1 MISNIQGGTA
11 PAEAVDLIKTTPLKA
26 SIAGDETVTSTL
38 QPKESAAAAKDSQQ
52 NQTAGNEQQQK
63 KLSKA
68 DVGTMTE
75 ALNSFMKNLN
85 CNLEFKYYEKLDR
98 LSIKMVDQKSQKVI
112 KEFPPEDMMKTMI
125 KTKEWLG
132 AFLDKKA

>member
-11 PAEAVDLIKTTPLKA
+11 PAEAVELIKATPTKA

-38 QPKESAAAAKDSQQ
+38 QPKESAAVKDSQQ
-52 NQTAGNEQQQK
+52 NQTAENKQPQK
-63 KLSKA
+63 KLSKD
-68 DVGTMTE
+68 DVGAMTA
-75 ALNSFMKNLN
+75 ALNSFMQNLN

-98 LSIKMVDQKSQKVI
+98 LSIKMVDQKSQKII

>member
-11 PAEAVDLIKTTPLKA
+11 PAEAVDLIKTTPVKA
-26 SIAGDETVTSTL
+26 SVAGDETVTSTL
-38 QPKESAAAAKDSQQ
+38 QPKESAAVKDSQQ
-52 NQTAGNEQQQK
+52 KQTAVNEQQQK

>member
-1 MISNIQGGTA
+1 MISNIQGGTP
-11 PAEAVDLIKTTPLKA
+11 PAEAVELIKSTPTKA
-26 SIAGDETVTSTL
+26 SIAGDETVTPTL
-38 QPKESAAAAKDSQQ
+38 QPKESAAVKDSQQ
-52 NQTAGNEQQQK
+52 NQTAENKQPQK
-63 KLSKA
+63 KLSKD
-68 DVGTMTE
+68 DVGAMTA
-75 ALNSFMKNLN
+75 ALNSFMQNLN

-98 LSIKMVDQKSQKVI
+98 LSIKMVDQKSQKII